1 MPNKFYVGQTDYIEQ
16 LNLIADYLVGAGIA
30 LTSISATNTNG
41 LVGSGLGS
49 LVYDNTTGVFNY
61 TRPDTYTKTEID
73 GTIALLTGN
82 VAGIDKSVV
91 GLGNVDNT
99 SDLNKPISTATQT
112 ALSLKAPLA
121 SPTFTGT
128 VSGISKAMVGLG
140 NVNNTSDADKQI
152 SIATQLALDIENQR
166 ALSIEALKAPIASP
180 TFTGIVYGINKGMV
194 GLGNVDNTTDLGKPI
209 SNLTAAA
216 ITSEVNRAIA
226 AESLLAP
233 QLYTYTKTE
242 VDNRIQAVIGAAPA
256 LLDTLA
262 EIAAQLAVDES
273 VTAGIIST
281 LSTRITAESPTFTGT
296 VSGVTKAMVG
306 LGNVDN
312 TSDLS
317 KPVSAPTVT
326 AIAVE
331 RDRAVVVENT
341 LNSKIDTEISDRA
354 AAISAVTNAVALKAS
369 IASPT
374 FTGIVSGITKSMVGL
389 GNTDNIADL
398 DKPVSNATT
407 AAILVETNRALAV
420 EATLAVQATVS
431 TLLALKAP
439 IASPTFT
446 GTVSGVTKAMVGL
459 GNVDNTSD
467 MDKPVSTAA
476 AALISSSVGATT
488 FSNILSKPTT
498 IAGYGITDA
507 FNGTTNAPISIL
519 DTTASTAVGTGALL
533 VSGGA
538 SIGKELYLGGKLV
551 LTTPSNIS
559 SLIENATIV
568 AASPSAS
575 NNFDIMTSSVKYFTA
590 NAANNFTFNIRG
602 NAGTT
607 LASLLAIGN
616 SLTVAIITTQGT
628 TGYYATSITIDG
640 AAQTVKWANAI
651 VVAGNT
657 SALDV
662 YTYTII
668 KTAVDVYT
676 VLASRSK
683 FV

>member
-30 LTSISATNTNG
+30 LTSISATNTDG
-41 LVGSGLGS
+41 PVGSGLGS
-49 LVYDNTTGVFNY
+49 LVYNNTTGVFNY

-73 GTIALLTGN
+73 GTIALITGN
-82 VAGIDKSVV
+82 VEGIDKSVV

-112 ALSLKAPLA
+112 ALSLKAPIA

-128 VSGISKAMVGLG
+128 VSGISKAMVGLS

-152 SIATQLALDIENQR
+152 SVATQLALDIENQR

-180 TFTGIVYGINKGMV
+180 TFTGTVYGISKGMV

-209 SNLTAAA
+209 SNLTATA
-216 ITSEVNRAIA
+216 ITSEVNRALA
-226 AESLLAP
+226 AEALLAP
-233 QLYTYTKTE
+233 QLYTYTKSE

-273 VTAGIIST
+273 VTAGIINT

-296 VSGVTKAMVG
+296 VSGITKAMVG

-312 TSDLS
+312 TSDLN
-317 KPVSAPTVT
+317 KPVSIATVD

-331 RDRAVVVENT
+331 RDRAVIVENT
-341 LNSKIDTEISDRA
+341 LNSKIDTEISDRTA
-354 AAISAVTNAVALKAS
+354 AVSTVTNAVALRS
-369 IASPT
+369 TINSPT

-389 GNTDNIADL
+389 GNVDNTADL
-398 DKPVSNATT
+398 DKPVSTFVQ
-407 AAILVETNRALAV
+407 AAILVETTRALAV
-420 EATLAVQATVS
+420 ETTLATQAGLTQVVS
-431 TLLALKAP
+431 YLAPL
-439 IASPTFT
+439 ASPTFT
-446 GTVSGVTKAMVGL
+446 GTVSGITKAMVGL
-459 GNVDNTSD
+459 SNVDNTSD

-538 SIGKELYLGGKLV
+538 SISKELYLGGKLV
-551 LTTPSNIS
+551 LTTPSNIA

-568 AASPSAS
+568 ATSPAQSVQNEISTIEQPLILCIKSYGDYRYIDAKDICYFQAD
-575 NNFDIMTSSVKYFTA
+575 NNSTDIHLNNGEMVTA
-590 NAANNFTFNIRG
+590 FKTLKHFEGILSHPFIRIHNSYIVNRNHISRIHTG
-602 NAGTT
+602 NAVCY
-607 LASLLAIGN
+607 LSLIH
-616 SLTVAIITTQGT
+616 I
-628 TGYYATSITIDG
+628 
-640 AAQTVKWANAI
+640 
-651 VVAGNT
+651 
-657 SALDV
+657 
-662 YTYTII
+662 
-668 KTAVDVYT
+668 
-676 VLASRSK
+676 
-683 FV
+683 